1 MSTVERVEQRV
12 RQGLLRGDYAP
23 GAWLRQDELAAE
35 LGVSK
40 IPVREALQ
48 RLAAASLVTFEP
60 NRGAMV
66 RPLTAT
72 DAEEIFALR
81 VALEP
86 KLLRRA
92 IGHHTTVDLA
102 TAELALASDSLP
114 LTEANWLFHRALY
127 LAASWPRALATV
139 ETLHAAVAPYVLL
152 YTESLGGAA
161 HSDAEH
167 RELLARCRAND
178 AGSAVR
184 ILRVH
189 LRAAAEA
196 LAAHLS
202 GWPPPSQ
209 TAPAAASR
217 PAAAGSDS
225 PRT

>member
-1 MSTVERVEQRV
+1 MSTVERVEQRL

-23 GAWLRQDELAAE
+23 GAWLRQDDLATE

-60 NRGAMV
+60 NRGALV
-66 RPLTAT
+66 RPLTAG

-81 VALEP
+81 QAIEP

-92 IGHHTTVDLA
+92 VGRHTTVDLA
-102 TAELALASDSLP
+102 TAELALRSDSLP

-127 LAASWPRALATV
+127 LAAGWPRALATV

-167 RELLARCRAND
+167 LELLQHCRAQD
-178 AGSAVR
+178 VR
-184 ILRVH
+184 AALRVLRVH
-189 LRAAAEA
+189 LRGAAET
-196 LAAHLS
+196 LS
-202 GWPPPSQ
+202 GYLSE
-209 TAPAAASR
+209 
-217 PAAAGSDS
+217 
-225 PRT
+225 